1 MKKLNTD
8 VFDECIAYDNKG
20 ANSFE
25 ICFKLFDNDDNK
37 IRLVHLTGLVSE
49 TLEKSAFWKLKLNQK
64 EIVLIK
70 IQCINGIIDFHFGVK
85 VLQELKTEKK
95 SLKSKNIS
103 NIWRRKLENR
113 KEL

>member
-1 MKKLNTD
+1 MNINNLNLIGPEIKEQLEQDNIVREKNALLLLDIRTKVSKCISKMKRLNTD

-49 TLEKSAFWKLKLNQK
+49 TLERSA
-64 EIVLIK
+64 
-70 IQCINGIIDFHFGVK
+70 
-85 VLQELKTEKK
+85 
-95 SLKSKNIS
+95 
-103 NIWRRKLENR
+103 
-113 KEL
+113 